1 VGWEKLREWGLLKP
15 KIEIKDLSCQLFTLV
30 ADPRTA
36 TVIFMGPP
44 LDTRKLQFIDRWIG
58 TFVCGALT
66 LVRRL
71 SGSPG
76 GGNIARRPTRI
87 LFVKFAEQG
96 STVLA
101 YHAISRAVEMV
112 GCENVYFLVFQE
124 NRFILDV
131 MHLIPEQN
139 VVTVGHKNILDA
151 GFQALHALQRIRK
164 IGIDAAIDLEFF
176 SRSSAALTFLSG
188 AGSRVGF
195 HTFFGEGP
203 YRGDLMTHRLLYNPY
218 IHTSQNFQLMVEAL
232 GQVPDNLP
240 TFGGRIPA
248 SDAVSPQFTVSPVV
262 RQEVQA
268 IVQREGG
275 RSDEPPLILLNPNAS
290 DLLPLRKWPTD
301 RYVEL
306 AQRLLERFTDVSVGM
321 TGAPDEAEAIGR
333 LAAEVGSPRC
343 FSLAG
348 KTTLAQLLVLY
359 ALSELLITNDSGP
372 AHFASMTPITV
383 ITLFGPE
390 TPSLFRALTPR
401 AIPIWMQLPC
411 SPCVNAYNNRQSPC
425 RDNICMKSITVD
437 HVFSIA
443 CEAYLERQKE
453 KESSK
458 FAGER
463 S

>member
-1 VGWEKLREWGLLKP
+1 
-15 KIEIKDLSCQLFTLV
+15 
-30 ADPRTA
+30 
-36 TVIFMGPP
+36 MGPP

-58 TFVCGALT
+58 MFVCGVLSFI
-66 LVRRL
+66 RRV
-71 SGSPG
+71 SGSPRA
-76 GGNIARRPTRI
+76 GNLARKPSKI

-101 YHAISRAVEMV
+101 YHAICRAIEMV
-112 GCENVYFLVFQE
+112 GRENVYFLVFQE

-151 GFQALHALQRIRK
+151 GLHALHALKRIREL
-164 IGIDAAIDLEFF
+164 GIDAAIDLEFF

-232 GQVPDNLP
+232 EQAPDRFP
-240 TFGGRIPA
+240 TFAGKVPA
-248 SDAVSPQFTVSPVV
+248 ADAVSPQFVPSPVAQ
-262 RQEVQA
+262 QEVRA
-268 IVQREGG
+268 IIRRESG
-275 RSDEPPLILLNPNAS
+275 RAGEPSLILLNPNAS
-290 DLLPLRKWPTD
+290 DLLPLRKWPTE
-301 RYVEL
+301 RYVDL
-306 AQRLLERFTDVSVGM
+306 ARRLLERFADVSIGM
-321 TGAPDEAEAIGR
+321 TGAPDEAEAIR
-333 LAAEVGSPRC
+333 LVAAQVGSPRC
-343 FSLAG
+343 FSFAG
-348 KTTLAQLLVLY
+348 KTTLPQLLVLY
-359 ALSELLITNDSGP
+359 TLSELLITNDSGP

-390 TPSLFRALTPR
+390 TPLLFRALTPR

-411 SPCVNAYNNRQSPC
+411 SPCVNAYNNRQSAC

-437 HVFSIA
+437 HVFTVA
-443 CEAYLERQKE
+443 CQAYLDRQKE
-453 KESSK
+453 KESV
-458 FAGER
+458 APVR

>member
-1 VGWEKLREWGLLKP
+1 
-15 KIEIKDLSCQLFTLV
+15 
-30 ADPRTA
+30 
-36 TVIFMGPP
+36 MGPP

-58 TFVCGALT
+58 MFVCG
-66 LVRRL
+66 VL
-71 SGSPG
+71 SSIRKLNGSPDA
-76 GGNIARRPTRI
+76 GNTSQTPKKI

-101 YHAISRAVEMV
+101 YHAICRAVEMV
-112 GCENVYFLVFQE
+112 GRENVYFLVFEE

-151 GFQALHALQRIRK
+151 GFQALHALKRIRELD
-164 IGIDAAIDLEFF
+164 IDAAIDLEFF

-203 YRGDLMTHRLLYNPY
+203 YRGDLMTHRMLYNPY

-232 GQVPDNLP
+232 LQAPDKLP
-240 TFGGRIPA
+240 TFAGKVPA
-248 SDAVSPQFTVSPVV
+248 ADAVSPPFIPSSVAQ
-262 RQEVQA
+262 QEVRA
-268 IVQREGG
+268 IIQRESG
-275 RSDEPPLILLNPNAS
+275 RPGQPDLFLLNPNAS

-301 RYVEL
+301 RYVDL
-306 AQRLLERFTDVSVGM
+306 AQRLLERFTDVSIGL
-321 TGAPDEAEAIGR
+321 TGAPDEAEGIGR
-333 LAAEVGSPRC
+333 VAAQIGSPRC

-348 KTTLAQLLVLY
+348 KTTLPQLLVLY
-359 ALSELLITNDSGP
+359 SLAELLITNDSGP

-390 TPSLFRALTPR
+390 TPLLFRALTPR

-437 HVFSIA
+437 HVFTIA
-443 CEAYLERQKE
+443 CQAYLDRQKE
-453 KESSK
+453 KESAALTS
-458 FAGER
+458 ER